1 VGAAVATVA
10 VAAVV
15 VAVAVDTVA
24 VAAVVVAVAVEAVA
38 AAAVDT
44 VVANRAVVEVETAIP
59 TEANLAV
66 KTTSQ
71 ARVRAKATL
80 AVRNHLAATAT
91 KAAEKR
97 IESFFF

>member
-1 VGAAVATVA
+1 
-10 VAAVV
+10 
-15 VAVAVDTVA
+15 
-24 VAAVVVAVAVEAVA
+24 VVVAVAVEAV